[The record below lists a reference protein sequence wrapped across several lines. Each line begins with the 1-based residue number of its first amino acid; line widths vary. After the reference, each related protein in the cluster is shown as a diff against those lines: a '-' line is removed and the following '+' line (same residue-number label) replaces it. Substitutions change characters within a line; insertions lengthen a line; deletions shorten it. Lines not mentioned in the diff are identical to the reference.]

1 MIFWRPSLIRMSQHI
16 IGSVNALTSFNSESP
31 TALIFRSVARLSANS
46 PPASDCVTST
56 HPTSSRTS
64 EQLWR
69 RWKWTAKVW
78 DCLQFGRSF
87 RGGATHARAHRDR
100 SRCNP
105 GPTAQSDFTL
115 IACSGRAQWSGGLS
129 CRHKTTGQG
138 MEKRALLLMK
148 FLELTACAKTGN
160 RWVFRPQQCTFV
172 LLG

>member
-1 MIFWRPSLIRMSQHI
+1 MSQHI

-46 PPASDCVTST
+46 PLASDCVTST